1 MIWRLRNTCK
11 SLSEVQTYSNIQT
24 TGPSLCVFD
33 SAKLSESHQ
42 GSQQWFWTLLN
53 HGSLWYCY
61 AHAHTNTYRLTCT
74 NTTHATN
81 TTISTS
87 LDLQYQPIHNQ
98 FCLWYINVSRVW
110 YPVEKRSYAELL
122 LVQATSGCREPLL
135 DACCLKIR
143 SASHAI
149 HTFGQA
155 FGHWMTL
162 GMLDTPLWGQT
173 GGLHIWPCRHQRL
186 HRPSHRGIETVQFF
200 AKLVDPLRL
209 VLVHWIAPSSGVCGL
224 GHGIS
229 PPKINFS
236 TVNSSID
243 FNDLFN
249 AMDLSPQTTCVSI
262 SLQFVSVYFKFVSR
276 GRFLNG

>member
-24 TGPSLCVFD
+24 AGPSLCVFD

-81 TTISTS
+81 STISTS

-98 FCLWYINVSRVW
+98 FCLWYINVSRCVQGVISSW
-110 YPVEKRSYAELL
+110 KAELL

-149 HTFGQA
+149 P
-155 FGHWMTL
+155 L
-162 GMLDTPLWGQT
+162 DKPLDTGWHWECLTLLWGQT

-209 VLVHWIAPSSGVCGL
+209 VLVH
-224 GHGIS
+224 
-229 PPKINFS
+229 
-236 TVNSSID
+236 
-243 FNDLFN
+243 
-249 AMDLSPQTTCVSI
+249 
-262 SLQFVSVYFKFVSR
+262 
-276 GRFLNG
+276 